1 MCPNEILQQIFHFY
15 SIFTFEFITSLLV
28 HWEKLLV
35 GYLKVTKVA
44 VIHPNLATGTHQVP
58 IFFVLNAIAYDYMA
72 FQQCWPYM
80 YVVKSLLP
88 IKSLVTSELS
98 LNKSEGQYVPITSQI
113 SKENFEVIKR
123 VEIKRIRLWYVLFQF
138 YRIFEF
144 KLILAAELGCLGKF
158 KRSNQILQ
166 CAEQQMFHRKCKK
179 IRVSYDTVVMLLVG
193 TSNGC
198 LNLGRKIKIVCL
210 SLSV

>member
-1 MCPNEILQQIFHFY
+1 LQSYTQTWPHARVRFQIFSFQMRLP
-15 SIFTFEFITSLLV
+15 TIT
-28 HWEKLLV
+28 WFFNGV
-35 GYLKVTKVA
+35 GHT
-44 VIHPNLATGTHQVP
+44 
-58 IFFVLNAIAYDYMA
+58 
-72 FQQCWPYM
+72 

-98 LNKSEGQYVPITSQI
+98 LNRFEGQYVPITSQI

-179 IRVSYDTVVMLLVG
+179 IRVSL
-193 TSNGC
+193 
-198 LNLGRKIKIVCL
+198 
-210 SLSV
+210 

>member
-1 MCPNEILQQIFHFY
+1 MCPNEILLQIFHFY

-44 VIHPNLATGTHQVP
+44 VIHPNLATCTRQGP
-58 IFFVLNAIAYDYMA
+58 NFVVSNVIAYDYMA
-72 FQQCWPYM
+72 FQQCWPYIRSQKLASNQ
-80 YVVKSLLP
+80 KSRH
-88 IKSLVTSELS
+88 IIAFSF
-98 LNKSEGQYVPITSQI
+98 NRFDGQYVPITSQI
-113 SKENFEVIKR
+113 SKENFEVIKG
-123 VEIKRIRLWYVLFQF
+123 VEIKRVTLWYVLFQF

-179 IRVSYDTVVMLLVG
+179 IRSQFM
-193 TSNGC
+193 
-198 LNLGRKIKIVCL
+198 IQW
-210 SLSV
+210 

>member
-1 MCPNEILQQIFHFY
+1 MKYSSKFFIFIQSLHLSLSQVYWFTGRNYWLGIWRLLKLQSYTQTWPHTHVRFQIL
-15 SIFTFEFITSLLV
+15 S
-28 HWEKLLV
+28 
-35 GYLKVTKVA
+35 
-44 VIHPNLATGTHQVP
+44 
-58 IFFVLNAIAYDYMA
+58 
-72 FQQCWPYM
+72 FQMRSPT
-80 YVVKSLLP
+80 YVVKSLLL
-88 IKSLVTSELS
+88 IKSLVTSKLS
-98 LNKSEGQYVPITSQI
+98 HYRFDGQYVPITSQI

-166 CAEQQMFHRKCKK
+166 CAEQQMFIIGNARKLEW
-179 IRVSYDTVVMLLVG
+179 VYDTVMILLVG

-210 SLSV
+210 SLSL